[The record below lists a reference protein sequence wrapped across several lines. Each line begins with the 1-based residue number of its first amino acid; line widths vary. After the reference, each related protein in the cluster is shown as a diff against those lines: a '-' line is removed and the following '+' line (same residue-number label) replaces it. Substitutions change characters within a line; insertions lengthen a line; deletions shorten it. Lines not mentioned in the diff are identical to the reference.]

1 MINRKYKDIKEV
13 IFIITARSGSKR
25 LPNKNMKSLNG
36 KPLIYWTINSIKR
49 AYKEARVFIS
59 TDSKKIANFSKKMG
73 VEVPFIRPKSISED
87 NSTSIEVA
95 NHFLEWIKKKKNITK
110 IFCFITTHLSI

>member
-95 NHFLEWIKKKKNITK
+95 NHFLEWIKKKKK
-110 IFCFITTHLSI
+110 